1 MIESVLETRDLF
13 CLGTHTLSIKM
24 PAMWCS
30 GLFFVSETVF
40 LSSLIFETRFLPG
53 CPGAQIHLLFP
64 SARVKPK
71 TALNSSS
78 SCLYFQ
84 NTRHSQPHSLYLFF
98 LFLLFLMVG
107 KQGLLKRN
115 QLSSIE
121 MISVQHQSI
130 WSGGNWAQP
139 SLGGGLAWF
148 CLLVSDLLSWA
159 LSSITST
166 VLSSLFLADSV
177 VKENLMV
184 VVYCARLLLWGHLRV
199 FGSL

>member
-1 MIESVLETRDLF
+1 MVCFLFLKQFFCLVWFLRQGFFLAVLELRST
-13 CLGTHTLSIKM
+13 
-24 PAMWCS
+24 
-30 GLFFVSETVF
+30 
-40 LSSLIFETRFLPG
+40 
-53 CPGAQIHLLFP
+53 
-64 SARVKPK
+64 
-71 TALNSSS
+71 SSS
-78 SCLYFQ
+78 QVLGL
-84 NTRHSQPHSLYLFF
+84 NLRQPWIPHPPASISKIPDIRNHIVSTFF